1 MTTARPV
8 VAVVPF
14 GARGR
19 ESAGAIG
26 RQLARRLVD
35 RFTDGEAELRPVF
48 LVAMPEERSEA
59 GYLVFGSTPDVDL
72 AASYGRSLGTTHA
85 LTGLYREDGDARA
98 LDVTLIGVPGATV
111 VAQTTLPIAGGAL
124 HEAERG
130 LSAWLAKSLGV
141 AEPMADTPAANEAA
155 YVELLRGLDEEV
167 NATLLRSGATGAEEA
182 ARANAFDHFVKALRS
197 DQGCA
202 LAEEH
207 LLVLAAESVE
217 RGDEARAARALEEA
231 TEIRPSSWQAQYL
244 LGQLRVAIGETN
256 AAIVALEHSHALH
269 PLREADVVSLAELY
283 VAAGASG
290 QAASHLRR
298 IGPDSPTY
306 GRAQELLGLVAMAA
320 GDLARSREHL
330 SRAAAAGLDNARL
343 ELVRLDVSFGR
354 LEEAKNEVDALIT
367 STSAPETL
375 ARARRLRL
383 GIERPD
389 LEAQLERAGR
399 AALSAEG
406 DALDEARHAFE
417 RVVAYDPA
425 VWEAHFG
432 LGLIARKRE
441 DHSAAAAAFRR
452 VLELL
457 PEQPDAL
464 HELGVALL
472 VSGSDGDAVRLLDQA
487 ATLRP
492 RDAAYLADA
501 GFAHLRAGDLPAARE
516 RLRLASAIDAND
528 PLTRGYLEELARA
541 EEASPRTN

>member
-1 MTTARPV
+1 VTTARPV

>member
-85 LTGLYREDGDARA
+85 LTGLYREDGNARA